1 MLGCL
6 QPWDSPRHL
15 ICASLCSHLLLSLSP
30 ALLQV
35 ESDEGLAGV
44 TTAEQREAF
53 LKQLTEAE
61 DWLYGDGEDV
71 DGAEYR

>member
-1 MLGCL
+1 M
-6 QPWDSPRHL
+6 
-15 ICASLCSHLLLSLSP
+15 
-30 ALLQV
+30 